1 MKKSSV
7 NNTLNNIKNNIKN
20 NVNFKI
26 QKVPLVMDIVAVI
39 LVVLLIVILGSGRK
53 MPEETKISFLLA
65 LIILISCYNIEI
77 AIVVV
82 ILAIIYVLVQ
92 NNMGKNNTQ
101 ENFYNEHEEA
111 PSPSIIDYSGY
122 NGPTGQNTNPQPN

>member
-1 MKKSSV
+1 MKKNNAV
-7 NNTLNNIKNNIKN
+7 NNVLNNLKN

-26 QKVPLVMDIVAVI
+26 QKVPLVMDVVAVV
-39 LVVLLIVILGSGRK
+39 LVVMLIIMLGSGKK
-53 MPEETKISFLLA
+53 MPENTKISFLLA

-92 NNMGKNNTQ
+92 NNMGAGR
-101 ENFYNEHEEA
+101 ENFDNHI
-111 PSPSIIDYSGY
+111 PPRDIDETPPPGVMVGEDNVFMNNSSE
-122 NGPTGQNTNPQPN
+122 PTY

>member
-1 MKKSSV
+1 MKK
-7 NNTLNNIKNNIKN
+7 NNAVYNVLNNLKN

-26 QKVPLVMDIVAVI
+26 QKVPLVMDVVTVV
-39 LVVLLIVILGSGRK
+39 LVVMLIIMLGSGKK
-53 MPEETKISFLLA
+53 MPENTKISFLLA

-92 NNMGKNNTQ
+92 NNMGAGR
-101 ENFYNEHEEA
+101 ENFDNH
-111 PSPSIIDYSGY
+111 IDETPPPGVMVGEDNVFMNNSSE
-122 NGPTGQNTNPQPN
+122 PTY